1 MYQYLQGTLAEKN
14 PVAVVVDVNGVG
26 FLLQISLSTFSALP
40 ALGDRVRLWTH
51 FVVREDAQMLCGFFT
66 EEERELFRMLISV
79 SGIGPKSA
87 MTVLSGVP
95 VEELKRAIAQGSL
108 HVLTAIPGIGKKTA
122 ERLVVELR
130 EKLVAEKYPARI
142 PALAAGGQGRVMED
156 SLQAL
161 VALGYKKN
169 DAKSAIEKTLKD
181 KTAVDFSIEDLI
193 RLSLK
198 NL

>member
-130 EKLVAEKYPARI
+130 EKLVAEKYPARLST
-142 PALAAGGQGRVMED
+142 LAVGDQGRVMED

-181 KTAVDFSIEDLI
+181 KTAVDLSVEDLI